1 MGSERLSRLLALAAF
16 LVGLYFLVP
25 VNPDPPGGLALRT
38 AAALVLLLC
47 LAAGVANEVRSSARD
62 DQRVDGLVGAIITVL
77 TVFALGFYALAVHQ
91 PGEFTGLETRV
102 DALYFSASTMLTIGY
117 GDVHAAG
124 QTARGLVL
132 VQMVFDVIFVA
143 TAAGLLSARVRQAAA
158 DRAQR
163 EVQPRAAGA
172 DARLRRPRLRRR
184 PR

>member
-1 MGSERLSRLLALAAF
+1 MGSGRLSRLLALAAF

-25 VNPDPPGGLALRT
+25 VNPDPPGGMALRT

-47 LAAGVANEVRSSARD
+47 LAAGVATEVRSSARD
-62 DQRVDGLVGAIITVL
+62 DQRVDGLVAAIVTVL
-77 TVFALGFYALAVHQ
+77 TVFALGFYALEVHQ
-91 PGEFTGLETRV
+91 PGEFDGLETRV

-143 TAAGLLSARVRQAAA
+143 TAAGLLSARVRRAAA
-158 DRAQR
+158 DRAHR
-163 EVQPRAAGA
+163 PPPEPGAG
-172 DARLRRPRLRRR
+172 PRLRRVR
-184 PR
+184 SLRRRR